1 MTVVLLD
8 PLRPTMLPMEAV
20 GLVGDGVEFT
30 DDVPEV
36 VRTLLRV
43 APGAAVLV
51 GTDPDHPTVREWV
64 AAGSRVVAAPKVLGD
79 NLVEAAEVMDRLWS
93 YGGWE
98 VTQTHRSLS
107 HYLVEETYE
116 VLDAIE
122 SADPGDLREELGDL
136 LLQVLFHSRIASA
149 AGNFDVDEV
158 AATLVAK
165 LVHRS
170 PHLGEDV
177 VGPIDIAEQ
186 ERAWEIRKAA
196 EKARSSCLDGIA
208 MSQPAASLAAKVIA
222 RAGKAGLPPELVPAE
237 IIADSSAVVAA
248 ESRLQAATH
257 DLIARIRAAENA
269 ARAAGRSSLGRD
281 EWLGYFGA
289 R

>member
-8 PLRPTMLPMEAV
+8 PLRPTTIPMEAV
-20 GLVGDGVEFT
+20 GVVGDGVEFT
-30 DDVPEV
+30 DEVPDG
-36 VRTLLRV
+36 VRTLLTET
-43 APGAAVLV
+43 PGAAVLV
-51 GTDPDHPTVREWV
+51 STDPDHPTVREWV
-64 AAGSRVVAAPKVLGD
+64 ASGSRVIAAPKVPGD

-98 VTQTHRSLS
+98 VTQTHRTLS

-122 SADPGDLREELGDL
+122 SSEPGDLREELGDL

-149 AGNFDVDEV
+149 SGNFDVDDV

-196 EKARSSCLDGIA
+196 EKARSSCLDGVA

-222 RAGKAGLPPELVPAE
+222 RASKAGLPPELVPVEIESGLVAE
-237 IIADSSAVVAA
+237 AEAETRLRAA
-248 ESRLQAATH
+248 AHAFIT
-257 DLIARIRAAENA
+257 RIRAAENA
-269 ARAAGRSSLGRD
+269 ARAQGKSSLGAAD
-281 EWLGYFGA
+281 WVGHWPS
-289 R
+289 

>member
-8 PLRPTMLPMEAV
+8 PLRPTTIPMEAV
-20 GLVGDGVEFT
+20 GVVGDGVEFT
-30 DDVPEV
+30 DEVPDG
-36 VRTLLRV
+36 VRTLLTE

-51 GTDPDHPTVREWV
+51 STDPDHPTVREWV
-64 AAGSRVVAAPKVLGD
+64 ASGSRVIAAPKVPGD

-98 VTQTHRSLS
+98 VTQTHRTLS

-122 SADPGDLREELGDL
+122 SSEPGDLREELGDL

-149 AGNFDVDEV
+149 SGDFDVDDV

-196 EKARSSCLDGIA
+196 EKARSSCLDGVA

-222 RAGKAGLPPELVPAE
+222 RASKAGLPPELVPVEIESGLVAE
-237 IIADSSAVVAA
+237 AEAETRLRAA
-248 ESRLQAATH
+248 AQAFVT
-257 DLIARIRAAENA
+257 RIRAAENA
-269 ARAAGRSSLGRD
+269 ARAQGKSALGAAD
-281 EWLGYFGA
+281 WA
-289 R
+289 RHWPS

>member
-8 PLRPTMLPMEAV
+8 PLRPTTIPMEAV
-20 GLVGDGVEFT
+20 GVVGDGVEFT
-30 DDVPEV
+30 DEVPDG
-36 VRTLLRV
+36 VRTLLTE

-51 GTDPDHPTVREWV
+51 STDPDHPTVREWV
-64 AAGSRVVAAPKVLGD
+64 ASGSRVIAAPKVPGD

-98 VTQTHRSLS
+98 VTQTHRTLS

-122 SADPGDLREELGDL
+122 SSEPADLREELGDL

-149 AGNFDVDEV
+149 SGNFDVDDV

-196 EKARSSCLDGIA
+196 EKARSSCLDGVA

-222 RAGKAGLPPELVPAE
+222 RASKAGLPPELVPVEIESGLVAE
-237 IIADSSAVVAA
+237 AEAGTRLRAA
-248 ESRLQAATH
+248 AQAFVT
-257 DLIARIRAAENA
+257 RIRAAENA
-269 ARAAGRSSLGRD
+269 ARAQGKSALGAAD
-281 EWLGYFGA
+281 WA
-289 R
+289 RHWPS

>member
-8 PLRPTMLPMEAV
+8 PLRPTTIPMEAV
-20 GLVGDGVEFT
+20 GVVGDGVEFT
-30 DDVPEV
+30 DEVPDG
-36 VRTLLRV
+36 VRTLLTE

-51 GTDPDHPTVREWV
+51 STDPDHPTVREWV
-64 AAGSRVVAAPKVLGD
+64 ASGSRVIAAPKVPGD

-98 VTQTHRSLS
+98 VTQTHRALS

-122 SADPGDLREELGDL
+122 SSEPADLREELGDL

-149 AGNFDVDEV
+149 SGNFDVDDV

-196 EKARSSCLDGIA
+196 EKARSSCLDGVA

-222 RAGKAGLPPELVPAE
+222 RASKAGLPPELVPVEIESGLVAE
-237 IIADSSAVVAA
+237 AEAETRLRAA
-248 ESRLQAATH
+248 AQAFVT
-257 DLIARIRAAENA
+257 RIRAAENA
-269 ARAAGRSSLGRD
+269 ARAQGKSALGAAD
-281 EWLGYFGA
+281 WA
-289 R
+289 RHWPS

>member
-8 PLRPTMLPMEAV
+8 PLRPTTIPMEAV
-20 GLVGDGVEFT
+20 GVVGDGVEFT
-30 DDVPEV
+30 DEVPQG
-36 VRTLLRV
+36 VRTLLTE

-51 GTDPDHPTVREWV
+51 STDPDHPTVREWV
-64 AAGSRVVAAPKVLGD
+64 ASGSRVIAAPKVPGD

-98 VTQTHRSLS
+98 VTQTHRTLS

-122 SADPGDLREELGDL
+122 SSEPADLREELGDL

-149 AGNFDVDEV
+149 SGNFDVDDV

-196 EKARSSCLDGIA
+196 EKARSSCLDGVA

-222 RAGKAGLPPELVPAE
+222 RASKAGLPPELVPVEIESGLVAE
-237 IIADSSAVVAA
+237 A
-248 ESRLQAATH
+248 EAGTRLRAATH
-257 DLIARIRAAENA
+257 AFITRIRAAENG
-269 ARAAGRSSLGRD
+269 ARAQGKSALGAAD
-281 EWLGYFGA
+281 WA
-289 R
+289 CHWPS

>member
-8 PLRPTMLPMEAV
+8 PLRPTTIPMEAV
-20 GLVGDGVEFT
+20 GVVRGGVAFT
-30 DDVPEV
+30 DEVPES
-36 VRTLLRV
+36 VRTLLSA
-43 APGAAVLV
+43 APGAAVLIS
-51 GTDPDHPTVREWV
+51 TDPDHPTVREWV
-64 AAGSRVVAAPKVLGD
+64 ASGSRIIAAPKVPGD

-98 VTQTHRSLS
+98 VTQTHRTLS

-122 SADPGDLREELGDL
+122 SAEPADLREELGDL

-149 AGNFDVDEV
+149 SGNFDVDDV

-196 EKARSSCLDGIA
+196 EKARSSCLDGVA

-222 RAGKAGLPPELVPAE
+222 RASKAGLPPELVPAE
-237 IIADSSAVVAA
+237 ITADSAAVVAA

-257 DLIARIRAAENA
+257 DLIARVRAAEDA
-269 ARAAGRSSLGRD
+269 ARATGKTELAPAD
-281 EWLGYFGA
+281 WLGYWTS
-289 R
+289 

>member
-8 PLRPTMLPMEAV
+8 PLRPTTIPMEAV
-20 GLVGDGVEFT
+20 GVVGGGVEFT
-30 DDVPEV
+30 DEVPEA
-36 VRTLLRV
+36 VRALLSA
-43 APGAAVLV
+43 APGAAVLIS
-51 GTDPDHPTVREWV
+51 TDPDHPTVREWV
-64 AAGSRVVAAPKVLGD
+64 ASGSRIIAAPKVPGD

-98 VTQTHRSLS
+98 VTQTHRTLS

-122 SADPGDLREELGDL
+122 SAEPADLREELGDL

-149 AGNFDVDEV
+149 SGNFDVDDV

-186 ERAWEIRKAA
+186 ERAWEVRKAA
-196 EKARSSCLDGIA
+196 EKARSSCLDGVA

-222 RAGKAGLPPELVPAE
+222 RASKAGLPPELVPGE
-237 IIADSSAVVAA
+237 ITADSAAVVAA
-248 ESRLQAATH
+248 ESRLQAATA
-257 DLIARIRAAENA
+257 DLIARVRAAEDA
-269 ARAAGRSSLGRD
+269 ARAAGKTELAPAD
-281 EWLGYFGA
+281 WLGYWTS
-289 R
+289 

>member
-8 PLRPTMLPMEAV
+8 PLRPTTLPMQAV
-20 GLVGDGVEFT
+20 GVVGDGVEFT
-30 DDVPEV
+30 DEVPEA
-36 VRTLLRV
+36 VRTLLTE

-51 GTDPDHPTVREWV
+51 STDPDHPTVREWV
-64 AAGSRVVAAPKVLGD
+64 ASGSRFIAAPKVPGD

-98 VTQTHRSLS
+98 VTQTHRTLS

-122 SADPGDLREELGDL
+122 SSEPGDLREELGDL

-149 AGNFDVDEV
+149 SGNFDVDDV

-196 EKARSSCLDGIA
+196 EKARSSCLDGVA

-222 RAGKAGLPPELVPAE
+222 RARKAGLPSELVPDELESGLVAE
-237 IIADSSAVVAA
+237 A
-248 ESRLQAATH
+248 EAETRLRAATH
-257 DLIARIRAAENA
+257 AFITRIRVAENA
-269 ARAAGRSSLGRD
+269 ARAQGKASLGAAD
-281 EWLGYFGA
+281 WAGHWQS
-289 R
+289 

>member
-8 PLRPTMLPMEAV
+8 PLRPTTIPMEAV
-20 GLVGDGVEFT
+20 GVVGGGVEFT
-30 DDVPEV
+30 DEVPEA
-36 VRTLLRV
+36 VRALLSA
-43 APGAAVLV
+43 APGAAVLIS
-51 GTDPDHPTVREWV
+51 TDPDHPTVREWV
-64 AAGSRVVAAPKVLGD
+64 ASGSRIIAAPKVPGD

-98 VTQTHRSLS
+98 VTQTHRTLS

-122 SADPGDLREELGDL
+122 SAEPADLREELGDL

-149 AGNFDVDEV
+149 SGNFDVDDV

-186 ERAWEIRKAA
+186 ERAWEVRKAA
-196 EKARSSCLDGIA
+196 EKARSSCLDGVA

-222 RAGKAGLPPELVPAE
+222 RASKAGLPPELVPAE
-237 IIADSSAVVAA
+237 ITADSAAVVAA

-257 DLIARIRAAENA
+257 DLIARVRVAEDA
-269 ARAAGRSSLGRD
+269 ARAAGKIELD
-281 EWLGYFGA
+281 AADWLDFWSA
-289 R
+289 

>member
-8 PLRPTMLPMEAV
+8 PLRPTTIPMEAV
-20 GLVGDGVEFT
+20 GVVGGGVEFT
-30 DDVPEV
+30 DEVPEA
-36 VRTLLRV
+36 VRALLSA
-43 APGAAVLV
+43 APGAAVLIS
-51 GTDPDHPTVREWV
+51 TDPDHPTVREWV
-64 AAGSRVVAAPKVLGD
+64 AWGSRIIAAPKVPGD

-98 VTQTHRSLS
+98 VTQTHRTLS

-122 SADPGDLREELGDL
+122 SAEPGDLREELGDL

-149 AGNFDVDEV
+149 SGNFDVDDV

-186 ERAWEIRKAA
+186 ERAWEVRKAA
-196 EKARSSCLDGIA
+196 EKARSSCLDGVA

-222 RAGKAGLPPELVPAE
+222 RARKAGLPPELVPGE
-237 IIADSSAVVAA
+237 ITADTAAVVAA
-248 ESRLQAATH
+248 ESRLQAATA
-257 DLIARIRAAENA
+257 DLIARVRAAEDT
-269 ARAAGRSSLGRD
+269 ARAAGKTVLDASD
-281 EWLGYFGA
+281 WLDFWSA
-289 R
+289 

>member
-8 PLRPTMLPMEAV
+8 PLRPTTIPMEAV
-20 GLVGDGVEFT
+20 GVVGGGVAFT
-30 DDVPEV
+30 DEVPES
-36 VRTLLRV
+36 VRTLLSA
-43 APGAAVLV
+43 APGAAVLIS
-51 GTDPDHPTVREWV
+51 TDPDHPTVREWV
-64 AAGSRVVAAPKVLGD
+64 ASGSRIIAAPKVPGD

-98 VTQTHRSLS
+98 VTQTHRTLS

-122 SADPGDLREELGDL
+122 SAEPADLREELGDL

-149 AGNFDVDEV
+149 SGNFDVDDV

-196 EKARSSCLDGIA
+196 EKARSSCLDGVA

-222 RAGKAGLPPELVPAE
+222 RASKAGLPPELVPAE
-237 IIADSSAVVAA
+237 ITADSAAVVAA

-257 DLIARIRAAENA
+257 DLIARVRAAEDA
-269 ARAAGRSSLGRD
+269 ARATGKTELAPAD
-281 EWLGYFGA
+281 WLGYWTS
-289 R
+289 